1 VVRHGA
7 TFPDQADTDP
17 LNPENIAAQRQLND
31 KGKAAA
37 KAFGHALRQIGVRV
51 SQVHTSQFNRAYQTA
66 LLAGLSNIEKTADL
80 TEGGLG
86 PLASRYVKV
95 DDLPW
100 KPTPCP
106 GIDMKVLLED
116 KETGLLTALFRW
128 QPGSELSL
136 HEHVEVEQTF
146 VIEGSLV
153 DDEGEVTAGNYV
165 WRPKGNRHI
174 AKSPNGALVLS
185 IFLKPNI
192 FLGGAAEGQQLR

>member
-1 VVRHGA
+1 MTA
-7 TFPDQADTDP
+7 TTPF
-17 LNPENIAAQRQLND
+17 
-31 KGKAAA
+31 
-37 KAFGHALRQIGVRV
+37 
-51 SQVHTSQFNRAYQTA
+51 
-66 LLAGLSNIEKTADL
+66 L
-80 TEGGLG
+80 TNEDMLG
-86 PLASRYVKV
+86 PLASRYVNV

-106 GIDMKVLLED
+106 GIEMKVLLED

-146 VIEGSLV
+146 VLAGSLV

-174 AKSPNGALVLS
+174 ARSPNGALVLS

-192 FLGGAAEGQQLR
+192 FLDGKAEGQQLR

>member
-1 VVRHGA
+1 MTA
-7 TFPDQADTDP
+7 TTPF
-17 LNPENIAAQRQLND
+17 
-31 KGKAAA
+31 
-37 KAFGHALRQIGVRV
+37 
-51 SQVHTSQFNRAYQTA
+51 
-66 LLAGLSNIEKTADL
+66 L
-80 TEGGLG
+80 TNEDMLG
-86 PLASRYVKV
+86 PLASRYVDV
-95 DDLPW
+95 GSLPW

-106 GIDMKVLLED
+106 GIEMKVLLED

-128 QPGSELSL
+128 QPGSELAL

-146 VIEGSLV
+146 VLEGSLE

-192 FLGGAAEGQQLR
+192 FLTGENEGTQLR